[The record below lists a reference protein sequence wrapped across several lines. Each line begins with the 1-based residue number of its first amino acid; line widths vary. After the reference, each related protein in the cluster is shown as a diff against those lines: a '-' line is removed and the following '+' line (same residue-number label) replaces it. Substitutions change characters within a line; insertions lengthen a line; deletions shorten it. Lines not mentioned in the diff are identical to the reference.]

1 MQKPGSRSSAIRD
14 RLSASCD
21 AHDNPASPHFP
32 FVVSLGTGIY
42 NAESLMEFKLNMSIP
57 NTELSPASRVARS
70 ENSLAAEI
78 DDELVLMSVEQ
89 GNYYGLDAIGADI
102 WRRLEE
108 PMQVSAMCDALCK
121 EYEADADTIRRDV
134 LALLERLIAEGLV
147 EVKA

>member
-1 MQKPGSRSSAIRD
+1 MVACPHFAMRTTIRPPD
-14 RLSASCD
+14 
-21 AHDNPASPHFP
+21 FP
-32 FVVSLGTGIY
+32 FVVSRRTGLY
-42 NAESLMEFKLNMSIP
+42 NAESLTKHKPNMSNR
-57 NTELSPASRVARS
+57 NTELSPASKICRS

-108 PMQVSAMCDALCK
+108 PMQVSAMCEALCQ

-134 LALLERLIAEGLV
+134 MALLERLIAEGLV